1 MTQHRVYFTET
12 EYGYIVCD
20 SKEDAEKVQQGLDD
34 GLPLDEVDG
43 YYIKYTGGEREHNY
57 KVVN

>member
-20 SKEDAEKVQQGLDD
+20 DKEHAEEVQQELDD
-34 GLPLDEVDG
+34 GVPLDEVG
-43 YYIKYTGGEREHNY
+43 GYIKLTGGESEYKY
-57 KVVN
+57 KVVE

>member
-20 SKEDAEKVQQGLDD
+20 SKEHAEEVQQELDD
-34 GLPLDEVDG
+34 GCPLDEVG
-43 YYIKYTGGEREHNY
+43 GYIKYTSGEREYDY
-57 KVVN
+57 KVVE